1 MKDHKTTWSR
11 LTALARRAPVQ
22 ATDAAPTGFST
33 RVVARAFGAQ
43 RRTDEFVVRYMLRA
57 VGFAAALAVVCAVTN
72 LNVLSADTL
81 AADLSDD
88 PVGQFVT
95 QL

>member
-1 MKDHKTTWSR
+1 MKDHNNTWLR
-11 LTALARRAPVQ
+11 LTALARRASADEPG
-22 ATDAAPTGFST
+22 APPPGFST
-33 RVVARAFGAQ
+33 RVVALAFDSQ
-43 RRTDEFVVRYMLRA
+43 RKSDEFVVRYMLRA
-57 VGFAAALAVVCAVTN
+57 LGFAGALAVVCAVTN

-88 PVGQFVT
+88 PVGEFIT

>member
-1 MKDHKTTWSR
+1 MKDHNTTWSR

-22 ATDAAPTGFST
+22 VTGAPPAGFST

-43 RRTDEFVVRYMLRA
+43 RRPDEFVVRYMLRA
-57 VGFAAALAVVCAVTN
+57 FGFAAALAVVCAVTN